1 MHHWILLLGAGI
13 LCGFLNAAAS
23 SGAAISL
30 PLLLAL
36 GLPPVVANGTNRL
49 PVLVGMA
56 TALWTL
62 HRGRAIP
69 WLFTLRL
76 LPVFLTAAF
85 AGAGL
90 AALLPMDQIRLL
102 VHVAVVLAFLV
113 LLLNPQRWLNDGV
126 VLGAHDWP
134 TAWLQFTMAGVGL
147 WTGLIVID
155 AGIYLLI
162 SLVLLGGLST
172 RQANAVKVVLIAVA
186 TVISLFVFIRDGDV
200 DWASALPLM
209 LGSALGGR
217 LGGGLVLVS
226 GARIWIYRLLVLAI
240 SLEVVSM
247 FWMWVHPSA
256 YPLMM

>member
-49 PVLVGMA
+49 PVLVGMVA
-56 TALWTL
+56 ALWTL

-69 WLFTLRL
+69 WLFTMRL
-76 LPVFLTAAF
+76 LPVFLAAAF

-90 AALLPMDQIRLL
+90 VALLPMDQIRLL
-102 VHVAVVLAFLV
+102 VSVAVFLAFLL
-113 LLLNPQRWLNDGV
+113 LLLNPNRWLHDGV
-126 VLGAHDWP
+126 LIGAEDRP
-134 TAWLQFTMAGVGL
+134 SARLQLAMACVGL

-155 AGIYLLI
+155 AGIYLLM
-162 SLVLLGGLST
+162 SLVLIGGLSI
-172 RQANAVKVVLIAVA
+172 RRANAVKVVLIAVA
-186 TVISLFVFIRDGDV
+186 TMISLVVFIRDGDV

-217 LGGGLVLVS
+217 LGGTLALVS

-247 FWMWVHPSA
+247 LWMWVHPSA
-256 YPLMM
+256 QPLMM